1 MKKWFIFPLIAVL
14 LATYGFLAYK
24 WYTRPVT
31 CDAPTQSS
39 TAEAT
44 TVATD
49 PTTELLETQPEYVPP
64 AAVMPEDYRLTAK
77 HAFVY
82 DCQSKEM
89 LFTLGDQTA
98 PIRPASI
105 TKLLTAYT
113 ALQHLDPDTVVT
125 AGKEVTW
132 IDPASSLATVEEEDR
147 LTVEQLVE
155 GMMLQSGNDAAYT
168 LAVAL
173 GRELL
178 KDQTTDPKIALQAGM
193 EEINLQAQLLGMKD
207 THFVTPDGD
216 DEPGHQT
223 TPADM
228 LTLGLTVMQQ
238 PLILHYAGVKDD
250 SVTFKSGKYLEW
262 RNTNLLLHDSSDYYC
277 SEVRGLKTGYT
288 SLAGACQ
295 LSLFHT
301 GGRYLL
307 IGVFGCP
314 TYQDRAADSLFLYEQ
329 YR

>member
-1 MKKWFIFPLIAVL
+1 MKKWIILILIAVL
-14 LATYGFLAYK
+14 LTGYGFLAVR
-24 WYTRPVT
+24 WYNYVPQETE
-31 CDAPTQSS
+31 PTQASS
-39 TAEAT
+39 PSAT
-44 TVATD
+44 VGGGQNTPVMA
-49 PTTELLETQPEYVPP
+49 TQPEETLPP
-64 AAVMPEDYRLTAK
+64 AVMPEDYALTAK

-82 DCQSKEM
+82 DCSTNEL
-89 LFTLGDQTA
+89 LFTLGDQNDT
-98 PIRPASI
+98 ICPASI

-113 ALQHLDPDTVVT
+113 ALQYLDPDTVTT
-125 AGKEVTW
+125 AGDEVTW
-132 IDPASSLATVEEEDR
+132 VDPDSSLATVEAEDA

-168 LAVAL
+168 LCVTL
-173 GRELL
+173 GRHLMN
-178 KDQTTDPKIALQAGM
+178 DPALDAKTALSAGM
-193 EEINLQAQLLGMKD
+193 EAINLQARLLGMEH
-207 THFVTPDGD
+207 TYFVTPDGD
-216 DEPGHQT
+216 DEPGHST

-228 LTLGLTVMQQ
+228 LTLGLTVMEQ
-238 PLILHYAGVKDD
+238 PLIMHYAGVRED

-262 RNTNLLLHDSSDYYC
+262 KNTNMLLHQESGYYC
-277 SEVRGLKTGYT
+277 SEAVGLKTGYT

-314 TYQDRAADSLFLYEQ
+314 TYWDRAADSLYLYEQ